1 MWESVKL
8 SEIVT
13 FVRGLTYSK
22 KDEVDANGLAVLR
35 ATNVSLKHHKIILD
49 EIRFIKTPVKLNE
62 DKLVKVGDILMC
74 TASGSKSHLGK
85 CALVKEDLGMAFGG
99 FMAALRCKSSCL
111 PEYLFYI
118 LTSNSFMKKLSSLS
132 DGANIN
138 NLKFSLIED
147 FEFLL
152 PPLEEQERIVA
163 KLDAVFAE
171 IDEEIKNIEFKIR
184 NVSDLYQT
192 ILDSAVGKN
201 KTIPLIDVCHRITDG
216 SHYSPKTLSNEYPY
230 ITVKDICDDKIDF
243 NNCKYIDKTC
253 YEDLVK
259 NNCKPRN
266 GDLLFSKDGTVGK
279 VSLVDYEKDFVV
291 LSSLAI
297 ISPNENFIIPR
308 FLFYTLKSKSFID
321 EAVGKKTGAAIR
333 RIILKTLKNIKISV
347 PELNEQTALIKMLDK
362 LSFEQAKL
370 TKSLKLKMLNM
381 NQLKHVLL
389 KETLSDNEKNNA
401 A

>member
-152 PPLEEQERIVA
+152 PPLQEQERIVA
-163 KLDAVFAE
+163 KLDAAFAE
-171 IDEEIKNIEFKIR
+171 IEASIKRQTSKRDIIKLLVNQYLSKISAEKIKLDDLIEIRTGKLDANAMVEGGKYPFFTCSKQIFEINDYAFDCDAVLLAGNNASGDF
-184 NVSDLYQT
+184 NVKHYHGKFNAYQRT
-192 ILDSAVGKN
+192 YVL
-201 KTIPLIDVCHRITDG
+201 
-216 SHYSPKTLSNEYPY
+216 
-230 ITVKDICDDKIDF
+230 TVKDENTLRSRYLYFQLIQALAELKKMSVGANTKFLKIGMIKEF
-243 NNCKYIDKTC
+243 QIPLP
-253 YEDLVK
+253 EI
-259 NNCKPRN
+259 
-266 GDLLFSKDGTVGK
+266 
-279 VSLVDYEKDFVV
+279 EKQDFV
-291 LSSLAI
+291 LNKL
-297 ISPNENFIIPR
+297 EH
-308 FLFYTLKSKSFID
+308 LK
-321 EAVGKKTGAAIR
+321 A
-333 RIILKTLKNIKISV
+333 
-347 PELNEQTALIKMLDK
+347 Q
-362 LSFEQAKL
+362 
-370 TKSLKLKMLNM
+370 TKSLEENFDAQIDNLAALKSAI
-381 NQLKHVLL
+381 LKQELQSG
-389 KETLSDNEKNNA
+389 EA